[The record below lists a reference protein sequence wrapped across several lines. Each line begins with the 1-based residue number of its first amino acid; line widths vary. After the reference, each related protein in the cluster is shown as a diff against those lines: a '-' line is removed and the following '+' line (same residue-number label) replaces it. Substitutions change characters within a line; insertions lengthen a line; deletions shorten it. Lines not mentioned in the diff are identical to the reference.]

1 MKIRI
6 AVICTLFSV
15 SAATVTTSVIAEPL
29 VTISCDQPM
38 GSSIAYGAP
47 SSDRTNA
54 RSEPTS
60 PTLAG
65 PIKDGFTGKPTFVID
80 SNRKKITII
89 WSELEE
95 DIKLREQAKKF
106 NLPQLSPLPAY
117 DGVVVQF
124 TPEQIRPL
132 NSTFGR

>member
-54 RSEPTS
+54 RSEPTKS
-60 PTLAG
+60 NFGG
-65 PIKDGFTGKPTFVID
+65 PHKRWIYGEADIRHRFKSEENYDYLERTGGGYKAKRT
-80 SNRKKITII
+80 
-89 WSELEE
+89 SEE
-95 DIKLREQAKKF
+95 I
-106 NLPQLSPLPAY
+106 
-117 DGVVVQF
+117 
-124 TPEQIRPL
+124 
-132 NSTFGR
+132 